1 MPAFSEPNRKY
12 QIILEADKDKEPALR
27 TVFLAKS
34 VTFRIHRSIAELVDR
49 TNTETI
55 DQYFSDTLEAL
66 KMVLVGW
73 KNFKH
78 PDTGEDIPF
87 DPAKFEDYLTA
98 TEAYQ
103 IVSKALYNDTLEDDQ
118 KKS

>member
-1 MPAFSEPNRKY
+1 
-12 QIILEADKDKEPALR
+12 
-27 TVFLAKS
+27 
-34 VTFRIHRSIAELVDR
+34 
-49 TNTETI
+49 
-55 DQYFSDTLEAL
+55 
-66 KMVLVGW
+66 MVLVGW